1 MSDEKIFLYFNLS
14 SLHFEHHPVQIVLHG
29 STRVVNVNFF
39 LKQSSNFYLP
49 SLFTPPLCDR
59 NLVMLLSEDH
69 QNHPH
74 HDQQHPNH
82 GNHRHP
88 SFSEVETLPC
98 LKENLR
104 CFIGATSLDSSEQS
118 LLVVIVGGGAGV
130 GAVQHLSSLLF
141 TIDLT
146 DNSSVQISGGRTTS
160 GKGSSK
166 KKQCNFLSTVS
177 FIFYLVTPNFSTKKK
192 TANQS
197 ITAFHITKIYWNSS
211 CDWLIS
217 RVRHFGHKLFEMV
230 GSAWILDLL
239 NISDHFAF

>member
-74 HDQQHPNH
+74 HDQQHPIH
-82 GNHRHP
+82 GNHRQST
-88 SFSEVETLPC
+88 SFIFLVETLPC

-166 KKQCNFLSTVS
+166 KSNVTFLV
-177 FIFYLVTPNFSTKKK
+177 
-192 TANQS
+192 
-197 ITAFHITKIYWNSS
+197 
-211 CDWLIS
+211 
-217 RVRHFGHKLFEMV
+217 
-230 GSAWILDLL
+230 
-239 NISDHFAF
+239 